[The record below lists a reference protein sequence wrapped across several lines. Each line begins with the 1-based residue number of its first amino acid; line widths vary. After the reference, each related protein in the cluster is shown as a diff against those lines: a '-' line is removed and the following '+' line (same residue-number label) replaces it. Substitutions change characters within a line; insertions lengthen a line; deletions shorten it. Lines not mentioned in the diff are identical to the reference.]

1 MADSTITPEVLLAG
15 PSVLFSRVQRGPLLR
30 HHLGY
35 IFFFTVSYSTNDESY
50 WLYPIEGSHGTA
62 RVGDC

>member
-1 MADSTITPEVLLAG
+1 MVDSTITTEVLLAG

-35 IFFFTVSYSTNDESY
+35 IFFFAVSYSTNDESY
-50 WLYPIEGSHGTA
+50 WL
-62 RVGDC
+62 